1 MRVPPPPPAG
11 GLLRPPE
18 GEAVLGVP
26 LPPLVYP
33 LPGTARARELSL
45 S

>member
-1 MRVPPPPPAG
+1 MRVPLAG
-11 GLLRPPE
+11 GLPRPPE
-18 GEAVLGVP
+18 GAAVLGVP

-33 LPGTARARELSL
+33 LPGTTRARESSL